1 MSDHVNRH
9 AKVKYLLISV
19 INVMYAEG
27 KGRSKHQVMVEN
39 YEKYKRRET
48 HLIHSTST
56 FITYKAVASKF
67 ADYLKKEHNLKYEKD
82 FMKLSKEELFNLVDK
97 YFEYQRDVEKLSQ
110 SSLEKHISVLR
121 KVLPPVRPEAREFFT
136 PENRM
141 KWRDGVAKLEGDRY
155 NRPYKIVENLRNIGE
170 IYEAIAQLQRL
181 TDARIGDVKRIQID
195 EENLRVYI
203 PRSKGGR
210 SRYVYF
216 DHFKEDFEKVKYYKE
231 VLDKALEERSF
242 SDIRKNEYYRALE
255 RACEKAQEPYHGSH
269 PFRYEAVQRRY
280 EVISQLPREQQEQY
294 YRRILEDRG
303 KSEKEIEKALNSVR
317 ERDEVA
323 VAIISE
329 ELGHSRLRISR
340 EYLKLRG
347 R

>member
-27 KGRSKHQVMVEN
+27 KGRSKHQVLQEN

-56 FITYKAVASKF
+56 FITYKAVVSKF

-136 PENRM
+136 PDNRV

-155 NRPYKIVENLRNIGE
+155 NRPDKIVENLKTIGE
-170 IYEAIAQLQRL
+170 VYEAIAQLQRL
-181 TDARIGDVKRIQID
+181 TDARIGDVNRMQID
-195 EENLRVYI
+195 EVNQRVYF

-210 SRYVYF
+210 DRFVYY
-216 DHFKEDFEKVKYYKE
+216 DHFKEDFEKVKHYKE

-242 SDIRKNEYYRALE
+242 SDIRKNEYYRALN
-255 RACEKAQEPYHGSH
+255 RACEKAKEPYHGSH

-280 EVISQLPREQQEQY
+280 EVISQLTQEEQENY

-303 KSEKEIEKALNSVR
+303 KSEEQIEEALNSVR

>member
-1 MSDHVNRH
+1 
-9 AKVKYLLISV
+9 
-19 INVMYAEG
+19 
-27 KGRSKHQVMVEN
+27 
-39 YEKYKRRET
+39 
-48 HLIHSTST
+48 
-56 FITYKAVASKF
+56 
-67 ADYLKKEHNLKYEKD
+67 
-82 FMKLSKEELFNLVDK
+82 
-97 YFEYQRDVEKLSQ
+97 
-110 SSLEKHISVLR
+110 VLR

-155 NRPYKIVENLRNIGE
+155 NRPDKIVENLKTIGE
-170 IYEAIAQLQRL
+170 VYEAIAQLQRL
-181 TDARIGDVKRIQID
+181 TDARIGDVKRIKID
-195 EENLRVYI
+195 EDNQRVFI

-210 SRYVYF
+210 DRYVYY
-216 DHFKEDFEKVKYYKE
+216 DHFKEDFEKVKHYKE
-231 VLDKALEERSF
+231 VLDKVLQERSF

-255 RACEKAQEPYHGSH
+255 RACEKAGEPYHGSH

-280 EVISQLPREQQEQY
+280 EVISQLPKEEQEKY
-294 YRRILEDRG
+294 YRMILEDRG
-303 KSEKEIEKALNSVR
+303 KSEKEIEKALNNVR